1 MDLYGKIHANTRT
14 KKTSIFAT
22 KSEPLLANLLKQSG
36 ASHTQPST
44 FNDTKQGLQFRVRI
58 NCVAAAVP
66 HYLRLTKTI
75 IRHQRLTEC
84 TFRRRNPPSLNCIPC
99 GASTAECIMVVISS
113 EVLHALF
120 CTWGETIIKAQNN
133 MKSIFAGHAKTQ
145 VCMQRKVINEKSAVC
160 IILGHI
166 TVRKRCISWAG
177 QCHTIS

>member
-1 MDLYGKIHANTRT
+1 MDRYGKIHANTRT

-66 HYLRLTKTI
+66 PLPAAQRLTKTI

-84 TFRRRNPPSLNCIPC
+84 TFRRRNP
-99 GASTAECIMVVISS
+99 
-113 EVLHALF
+113 
-120 CTWGETIIKAQNN
+120 TII
-133 MKSIFAGHAKTQ
+133 
-145 VCMQRKVINEKSAVC
+145 E
-160 IILGHI
+160 L
-166 TVRKRCISWAG
+166 
-177 QCHTIS
+177 HTLWREYGRVYYGGN

>member
-1 MDLYGKIHANTRT
+1 MNLYGKIHANTRT

-113 EVLHALF
+113 EVLHAF
-120 CTWGETIIKAQNN
+120 FVHE
-133 MKSIFAGHAKTQ
+133 
-145 VCMQRKVINEKSAVC
+145 
-160 IILGHI
+160 
-166 TVRKRCISWAG
+166 VRLL
-177 QCHTIS
+177 